1 MDRIRDALV
10 AAHEWADE
18 VSGGRLTILQD
29 AVQRFNATEG
39 PHAAAGL
46 AYYALFSLFPL
57 LLALVAVA
65 SFFLTSEEAFHQV
78 VNVVTRIAPVSERL
92 IESNI
97 QQVLER
103 RGAISVAGLVGLL
116 WGGTGV
122 FTVLVHQINRAWT
135 DTEPRGFFASR
146 LLALG
151 LAGLLAMLLL
161 LSFILGPALSVLARL
176 KVPLWGGVA
185 FYNTFV
191 WALLVNGLPL
201 LLIFAIFMMLY
212 RWAPNTK
219 VPWRETFWGAL
230 FVTLTWEAAKRGLT
244 WYISSDLV
252 NYPLVYGSLSSVV
265 ALLLWIYVSSLLALF
280 GAHLSAAVG
289 RGTVRKPHFSGTK
302 KRGYNGRKRR

>member
-1 MDRIRDALV
+1 MDRIHNALSS
-10 AAHEWADE
+10 AQEWANE
-18 VSGGRLTILQD
+18 VSGGRWAILQD
-29 AVQRFNATEG
+29 AAGRFNSTQG
-39 PHAAAGL
+39 PDAAAAL

-65 SFFLTSEEAFHQV
+65 SFFLTSEEALQQV
-78 VNVVTRIAPVSERL
+78 VNVVARVVPVSEHL

-97 QQVLER
+97 RQVLER
-103 RGAISVAGLVGLL
+103 RGSISIAGAVGLL
-116 WGGTGV
+116 WSGMGA

-135 DTEPRGFFASR
+135 DVEPRGFFTSR

-151 LAGLLAMLLL
+151 LAGLLAVLLL
-161 LSFILGPALSVLARL
+161 LSFTLGPALSILARL
-176 KVPLWGGVA
+176 RVPLWGGVA
-185 FYNTFV
+185 LYNTFL
-191 WALLVNGLPL
+191 WGLLINGLPL

-219 VPWRETFWGAL
+219 VPWGEAFWGAL
-230 FVTLTWEAAKRGLT
+230 FVALTWEAVKRGLT

-265 ALLLWIYVSSLLALF
+265 ALLLWIYVSSYLSLF